1 MLARAGGR
9 VLEIGAGTGL
19 NFPHYPTGV
28 TELLATEPD
37 PHMFKRLSAAA
48 GSANVPVRL
57 QRAEADEIL
66 VDDGWADVVVFSL
79 VLCSVSDVP
88 AALSEARRVLRPD
101 GTLLFYEHV
110 RSADPRF
117 AAWQDRLDRP
127 WGRFGAGCHPNRD
140 TVGAIEA
147 AGFSIEEIE
156 RFDVPGDLLATPH
169 VLGSALR

>member
-1 MLARAGGR
+1 
-9 VLEIGAGTGL
+9 
-19 NFPHYPTGV
+19 V

-37 PHMFKRLSAAA
+37 PHMFKRLTAAV

-57 QRAEADEIL
+57 QRAAADEIP

-88 AALSEARRVLRPD
+88 AALGEARRVLRPD

-117 AAWQDRLDRP
+117 AAWQDRLDRL

-156 RFDVPGDLLATPH
+156 RFEVPGNLLATPH